1 MLDGS
6 WDKGFPN
13 FSDRHHKVPRK
24 EVPFFHQISSLLPSP
39 RRCSPMILEPGNYE
53 LSFEICIP
61 RQMPETIEGVDD
73 SFIRYILQAQIYG
86 NSGDNLTI
94 SREIRLRKAYTM
106 SLLRE
111 PSVSYYI
118 LRILNI
124 LYFSRLT

>member
-1 MLDGS
+1 
-6 WDKGFPN
+6 
-13 FSDRHHKVPRK
+13 
-24 EVPFFHQISSLLPSP
+24 
-39 RRCSPMILEPGNYE
+39 MILEPGNYE